1 ADRHTFARVIDRGP
15 LEEGVL
21 LDVSA
26 AVADRLGIDDD
37 ATPTVALRRV
47 WIEGRPE

>member
-1 ADRHTFARVIDRGP
+1 
-15 LEEGVL
+15 
-21 LDVSA
+21 VSA
-26 AVADRLGIDDD
+26 AVADRLGIDTD